1 MHRKNASRVRAQSE
15 ATMII
20 DKLTPETK
28 LRRKAVAEAS
38 TAHGFPIKEKTL
50 ATMASRGGGPPF
62 QLWGR
67 IPIYT
72 WGIFFDWAP
81 SRPSEPPRSTAGT
94 DAQPSPPGRH
104 SHPQARSPQRASG
117 SAA

>member
-38 TAHGFPIKEKTL
+38 TAHGYPIKEKTL
-50 ATMASRGGGPPF
+50 ATMASRGGGPPV
-62 QLWGR
+62 QVLGR
-67 IPIYT
+67 IPLFT
-72 WGIFFDWAP
+72 WGPFLGWAAGRLSAPRSSTSGTAAETRPPCPQPQTEAP
-81 SRPSEPPRSTAGT
+81 S
-94 DAQPSPPGRH
+94 
-104 SHPQARSPQRASG
+104 
-117 SAA
+117 